1 MAKIGSFG
9 DVVFSVSDRTVKT
22 FNEMSWKFG
31 ANYATHDRHLQED
44 LLEFLGP
51 TPDSISFTM
60 VFSVFRG
67 VKPYKE
73 VKRLREMVKNGE
85 AGRLVIGGKVYG
97 SYKWVATDG
106 TAELERYDN
115 KGNLW
120 AATVKMTLQEY
131 AKR

>member
-1 MAKIGSFG
+1 
-9 DVVFSVSDRTVKT
+9 
-22 FNEMSWKFG
+22 
-31 ANYATHDRHLQED
+31 
-44 LLEFLGP
+44 
-51 TPDSISFTM
+51 
-60 VFSVFRG
+60 
-67 VKPYKE
+67 
-73 VKRLREMVKNGE
+73 MVKNGE